1 MFKFIIT
8 ILPPMNKK
16 KIINDPIYGFIN
28 IPYEILFD
36 LMEDS
41 WFQRLRRISQVGL
54 TQLTYPGATH
64 TRFHHALGAMHL
76 MWQSIGLLRGK
87 GVEISEEEACAACIA
102 ILLHDVGHGPF
113 SHALEGQLITVS
125 HEDLSLEI
133 MRRLND
139 KHQGALDLAI
149 GIFTGEYPRHFLH
162 QLVSGELDVDRL
174 DYLGRDSFY
183 TGVVEGKIG
192 TNRIIK
198 MMNVVDDEL
207 VIEEKGLYSIEKF
220 LMARKIMYWQV
231 YMHKT
236 VLAVEKMLISAV
248 SRMKYLI
255 GSEGLPKCPHDFH
268 RLLAGDDSLELFLTL
283 DDSDVIQALKNHADF
298 SDPLLSYLSAGI
310 LNRQL
315 FRSQLSTKPF
325 PPEEPHRILERIQ
338 ARLHVDEATA
348 RKLIFSGTETT
359 RFYDW
364 KPNQIQFLMKD
375 GSKKSFEEVS
385 DLGDTRHLTTK
396 YYMVYPKV

>member
-1 MFKFIIT
+1 
-8 ILPPMNKK
+8 MNKK

-28 IPYEILFD
+28 IPYAILFD
-36 LMEDS
+36 LMEHS

-64 TRFHHALGAMHL
+64 SRFHHALGAMHL
-76 MWQSIGLLRGK
+76 MWESIVLLRGK
-87 GVEISEEEACAACIA
+87 GISISDDEARAACAAV
-102 ILLHDVGHGPF
+102 LLHDIGHGPF
-113 SHALEGQLITVS
+113 SHALEGKLLDKP
-125 HEDLSLEI
+125 HEELSLEI
-133 MRRLND
+133 MHSLN
-139 KHQGALDLAI
+139 KEFNGNLDLSI
-149 GIFTGEYPRHFLH
+149 EIFTGVYPRAFLH

-248 SRMKYLI
+248 ERMRQLI
-255 GSEGLPKCPHDFH
+255 NESGLPECAHPFH
-268 RLLAGDDSLELFLTL
+268 QQLEGNASLKLFLQL
-283 DDSDVIQALKNHADF
+283 DDTDVVSALKDHAKF
-298 SDPLLSYLSAGI
+298 SDPLLSYLSEGI
-310 LNRQL
+310 LNRKL
-315 FRSQLSTKPF
+315 FRSLLSTRPFQENKP
-325 PPEEPHRILERIQ
+325 EIVLKNL
-338 ARLHVDEATA
+338 ADSLGVDKQTA
-348 RKLIFSGTETT
+348 RRLIFSGTETT
-359 RFYDW
+359 QFYDW
-364 KPNQIQFLMKD
+364 KPHQIKFLMKD
-375 GSKKSFEEVS
+375 GRIRPFEDIS
-385 DLGDTRHLTTK
+385 DLGDTRHETTK
-396 YYMVYPKV
+396 YYLVYPKISDS

>member
-1 MFKFIIT
+1 
-8 ILPPMNKK
+8 MNKK

-64 TRFHHALGAMHL
+64 SRFHHALGAMHL
-76 MWQSIGLLRGK
+76 MWQSIGLLRAK
-87 GVEISEEEACAACIA
+87 GVDISDEEACAACIA

-133 MRRLND
+133 MRRLNE
-139 KHQGALDLAI
+139 KYRGALDLAI
-149 GIFTGEYPRHFLH
+149 GIFTGDYPRHFLH

-236 VLAVEKMLISAV
+236 VLAVEKMLISAIA
-248 SRMKYLI
+248 RMKYLVTTF
-255 GSEGLPKCPHDFH
+255 GLPPCPQQFH
-268 RLLAGDDSLELFLTL
+268 HLLQGDQSLDLFLKL
-283 DDSDVIQALKNHADF
+283 DDSDVIQALKNHQPFEDA
-298 SDPLLSYLSAGI
+298 LLSYLSEGI
-310 LNRQL
+310 LNRRL
-315 FRSQLSTKPF
+315 FRSQLSTRPF
-325 PPEEPHRILERIQ
+325 PADEPQRILQRIK
-338 ARLHVDEATA
+338 AGLNVDESTA
-348 RKLIFSGTETT
+348 RQLLFSGSETT

-375 GSKKSFEEVS
+375 GSTKSFEEVS

-396 YYMVYPKV
+396 YYIVYPKV

>member
-1 MFKFIIT
+1 
-8 ILPPMNKK
+8 MNKK

-28 IPYEILFD
+28 IPYDILFD
-36 LMEDS
+36 LMEHS

-64 TRFHHALGAMHL
+64 SRFHHALGAMHL

-87 GVEISEEEACAACIA
+87 GISISEEEACAACIA
-102 ILLHDVGHGPF
+102 ILLHDIGHGPF
-113 SHALEGQLITVS
+113 SHALEGQLLKKS

-133 MRRLND
+133 MKLLNEEFEG
-139 KHQGALDLAI
+139 KLDLAI
-149 GIFTGEYPRHFLH
+149 EIFTGNYSRAFLH

-192 TNRIIK
+192 TGRIIK

-207 VIEEKGLYSIEKF
+207 VVEEKGLYSIEKF

-248 SRMKYLI
+248 VRMQLLVRQQ
-255 GSEGLPKCPHDFH
+255 GLPECAQNFH
-268 RLLAGDDSLELFLTL
+268 KLLAGDDSLDLFLEL
-283 DDSDVIQALKNHADF
+283 DDTDVIYSLKNHALF
-298 SDPLLSYLSAGI
+298 SNPLLSYLSEGI
-310 LNRQL
+310 LERKL
-315 FRSQLSTKPF
+315 FRSKLSTKPF
-325 PPEEPHRILERIQ
+325 PVGEPETIRRQLMDSLDI
-338 ARLHVDEATA
+338 DEETA
-348 RKLIFSGTETT
+348 SLLIFSGTETT
-359 RFYDW
+359 QFYDW
-364 KPNQIQFLMKD
+364 KPHQIQFFMKD
-375 GSKKSFEEVS
+375 GSTRPFEDIS
-385 DLGDTRHLTTK
+385 DLGDTRHTTTK
-396 YYMVYPKV
+396 YYMVYPKI

>member
-1 MFKFIIT
+1 
-8 ILPPMNKK
+8 MNKK

-64 TRFHHALGAMHL
+64 SRFHHALGAMHL
-76 MWQSIGLLRGK
+76 MWQSIGLLRAK
-87 GVEISEEEACAACIA
+87 GVDISDEEACAACIA

-133 MRRLND
+133 MRRLNE
-139 KHQGALDLAI
+139 KYRGALDLAI
-149 GIFTGEYPRHFLH
+149 GIFTGDYPRHFLH

-236 VLAVEKMLISAV
+236 VLAVEKMLISAIA
-248 SRMKYLI
+248 RMKYLVTTF
-255 GSEGLPKCPHDFH
+255 GLPPCPQQFH
-268 RLLAGDDSLELFLTL
+268 HLLQGDQSLDLFLKL
-283 DDSDVIQALKNHADF
+283 DDSDVIQALKNHQPFEDA
-298 SDPLLSYLSAGI
+298 LLSYLSEGI
-310 LNRQL
+310 LNRRL
-315 FRSQLSTKPF
+315 FRSQLSTRPF
-325 PPEEPHRILERIQ
+325 PADEPQRILQRIK
-338 ARLHVDEATA
+338 AGLNIDESTA
-348 RKLIFSGTETT
+348 RQLLFSGSETT

-375 GSKKSFEEVS
+375 GSTKSFEEVS

-396 YYMVYPKV
+396 YYIVYPKV

>member
-1 MFKFIIT
+1 
-8 ILPPMNKK
+8 MNKK
-16 KIINDPIYGFIN
+16 KIINDPIYGFLS
-28 IPYEILFD
+28 IPFEILFD
-36 LMEDS
+36 LMEHE
-41 WFQRLRRISQVGL
+41 WFQRLRRITQVGL

-64 TRFHHALGAMHL
+64 SRFHHALGAMSL

-87 GVEISEEEACAACIA
+87 DIHITEDEARATCIA
-102 ILLHDVGHGPF
+102 ILLHDIGHGPF
-113 SHALEGQLITVS
+113 SHALEGQLLTQS

-133 MRRLND
+133 MHRLNHEFD
-139 KHQGALDLAI
+139 GDLDLAI
-149 GIFTGEYPRHFLH
+149 EIFTGSYHRKFLH
-162 QLVSGELDVDRL
+162 QLVSSELDVDRL

-183 TGVVEGKIG
+183 TGVVEGRIG

-248 SRMKYLI
+248 NRMKSLI
-255 GSEGLPKCPHDFH
+255 RKHGLPACPHPFH
-268 RLLAGDDSLELFLTL
+268 RLLAGDGSLSLFLAL
-283 DDSDVIQALKNHADF
+283 DDSDVIQALKNHAALN
-298 SDPLLSYLSAGI
+298 DPLLFYLSEGI
-310 LNRQL
+310 LKRRL
-315 FRSQLSTKPF
+315 FRSLLSTQPF
-325 PPEEPHRILERIQ
+325 PADKPDQICTQIQ
-338 ARLHVDEATA
+338 TALGIDENTA
-348 RKLIFSGTETT
+348 RQLIFSGTETT
-359 RFYDW
+359 QLYDY
-364 KPNQIQFLMKD
+364 KPRQIRFLMKD
-375 GSKKSFEEVS
+375 GSIRHFEDIS

>member
-1 MFKFIIT
+1 
-8 ILPPMNKK
+8 MNKK

-41 WFQRLRRISQVGL
+41 WFQRLRRITQVGL

-87 GVEISEEEACAACIA
+87 GVEISDEEASAACMA
-102 ILLHDVGHGPF
+102 ILLHDIGHGPF
-113 SHALEGQLITVS
+113 SHALEGQLIKVS
-125 HEDLSLEI
+125 HEELSLEI
-133 MRRLND
+133 MKRLNE
-139 KHQGALDLAI
+139 KFEGALDLAI
-149 GIFTGEYPRHFLH
+149 QIFTGEYPRHFLH

-198 MMNVVDDEL
+198 MMNVVNDEL

-236 VLAVEKMLISAV
+236 VLAVEKMMISAV
-248 SRMKYLI
+248 IRMKKLI
-255 GSEGLPKCPHDFH
+255 LQHGLPHCAHNFH
-268 RLLAGDDSLELFLTL
+268 RLLSGDDSLELFLTL
-283 DDSDVIQALKNHADF
+283 DDSDVIQALKNHSVF
-298 SDPLLSYLSAGI
+298 EDPLLSYLSEGI
-310 LNRQL
+310 LHRNL

-325 PPEEPHRILERIQ
+325 PADEPDRILARIQ
-338 ARLHVDEATA
+338 QKLDINESTA
-348 RKLIFSGTETT
+348 RELIYSGTQT
-359 RFYDW
+359 
-364 KPNQIQFLMKD
+364 
-375 GSKKSFEEVS
+375 
-385 DLGDTRHLTTK
+385 
-396 YYMVYPKV
+396 

>member
-1 MFKFIIT
+1 
-8 ILPPMNKK
+8 MNKK

-64 TRFHHALGAMHL
+64 SRFHHALGAMHL
-76 MWQSIGLLRGK
+76 MWQSIGLLRAK
-87 GVEISEEEACAACIA
+87 GVDISDEEACAACIA

-133 MRRLND
+133 MRRLNE
-139 KHQGALDLAI
+139 KYRGALDLAI
-149 GIFTGEYPRHFLH
+149 GIFTGDYPRHFLH

-236 VLAVEKMLISAV
+236 VLAVEKMLISAIA
-248 SRMKYLI
+248 RMKYLVTTF
-255 GSEGLPKCPHDFH
+255 GLPPCPQQFH
-268 RLLAGDDSLELFLTL
+268 HLLQGDQSLDLFLKL
-283 DDSDVIQALKNHADF
+283 DDSDVIQALKNHQPFEDA
-298 SDPLLSYLSAGI
+298 LLSYLSEGI
-310 LNRQL
+310 LNRRL
-315 FRSQLSTKPF
+315 FRSQLSTRPF
-325 PPEEPHRILERIQ
+325 PADEPQRILQRIK
-338 ARLHVDEATA
+338 AGLNVDESTA
-348 RKLIFSGTETT
+348 RQLLFSGFETT

-375 GSKKSFEEVS
+375 GSTKSFEEVS

-396 YYMVYPKV
+396 YYIVYPKV

>member
-1 MFKFIIT
+1 
-8 ILPPMNKK
+8 MNKK

-41 WFQRLRRISQVGL
+41 WFQRLRRITQVGL

-87 GVEISEEEACAACIA
+87 GLEISDEEASAACMA
-102 ILLHDVGHGPF
+102 ILLHDIGHGPF
-113 SHALEGQLITVS
+113 SHALEGQLIKVS
-125 HEDLSLEI
+125 HEELSLEI
-133 MRRLND
+133 MKRLNE
-139 KHQGALDLAI
+139 KFEGALDLAI
-149 GIFTGEYPRHFLH
+149 QIFTGEYPRHFLH

-198 MMNVVDDEL
+198 MMNVVNDEL

-236 VLAVEKMLISAV
+236 VLAVEKMMISAV
-248 SRMKYLI
+248 IRMKKLI
-255 GSEGLPKCPHDFH
+255 LQHGLPHCAHNFH
-268 RLLAGDDSLELFLTL
+268 RLLSGDDSLELFLTL
-283 DDSDVIQALKNHADF
+283 DDSDVIQALKNHSVF
-298 SDPLLSYLSAGI
+298 EDPLLSYLSEGI
-310 LNRQL
+310 LHRNL

-325 PPEEPHRILERIQ
+325 PADEPDRILARIQ
-338 ARLHVDEATA
+338 QKLDINESTA
-348 RKLIFSGTETT
+348 RELIYSGTQTT

-364 KPNQIQFLMKD
+364 KPNQIQFLMK
-375 GSKKSFEEVS
+375 GGNTRSFEEVS

>member
-1 MFKFIIT
+1 
-8 ILPPMNKK
+8 MNKK

-36 LMEDS
+36 LMEHS

-64 TRFHHALGAMHL
+64 SRFHHALGAMHL

-87 GVEISEEEACAACIA
+87 GITISEDEACAACIA
-102 ILLHDVGHGPF
+102 ILLHDIGHGPF
-113 SHALEGQLITVS
+113 SHALEGQLLKKS

-133 MRRLND
+133 MKLLNEEFHG
-139 KHQGALDLAI
+139 KLDLAI
-149 GIFTGEYPRHFLH
+149 EIFTGKYPRAFLH

-192 TNRIIK
+192 TNRIIQ

-231 YMHKT
+231 YMHKS

-248 SRMKYLI
+248 VRMRLMVQKK
-255 GSEGLPKCPHDFH
+255 GLPDCAQNFH
-268 RLLAGDDSLELFLTL
+268 KLLAGDDSLDLFLEL
-283 DDSDVIQALKNHADF
+283 DDSDVTFALKNHALF
-298 SDPLLSYLSAGI
+298 SDALLSYLSEGI
-310 LNRQL
+310 LERKL
-315 FRSQLSTKPF
+315 FRSRLSTKPF
-325 PPEEPHRILERIQ
+325 PEGDPDRVLEQLTGNLDI
-338 ARLHVDEATA
+338 DKETA
-348 RKLIFSGTETT
+348 RQLIFSGTETT
-359 RFYDW
+359 QFYDW
-364 KPNQIQFLMKD
+364 KPHQIQFLMKD
-375 GSKKSFEEVS
+375 GSTQPFEDIS
-385 DLGDTRHLTTK
+385 DLGDMRHSTTK
-396 YYMVYPKV
+396 YYLVYPKILDS

>member
-1 MFKFIIT
+1 
-8 ILPPMNKK
+8 MNKK

-41 WFQRLRRISQVGL
+41 WFQRLRRITQVGL

-87 GVEISEEEACAACIA
+87 GVEISDEEASAACMA
-102 ILLHDVGHGPF
+102 ILLHDIGHGPF
-113 SHALEGQLITVS
+113 SHALEGQLIKVS
-125 HEDLSLEI
+125 HEELSLEI
-133 MRRLND
+133 MKRLNE
-139 KHQGALDLAI
+139 KFEGALDLAI
-149 GIFTGEYPRHFLH
+149 QIFTGEYPRHFLH

-198 MMNVVDDEL
+198 MMNVVNDEL

-236 VLAVEKMLISAV
+236 VLAVEKMMISAV
-248 SRMKYLI
+248 IRMKKLI
-255 GSEGLPKCPHDFH
+255 LQHGLPHCAHNFH
-268 RLLAGDDSLELFLTL
+268 RLLSGDDSLELFLTL
-283 DDSDVIQALKNHADF
+283 DDSDVIQALKNHSVF
-298 SDPLLSYLSAGI
+298 EDPLLSYLSEGI
-310 LNRQL
+310 LHRNL

-325 PPEEPHRILERIQ
+325 PADEPDRILARIQ
-338 ARLHVDEATA
+338 QKLDINESTA
-348 RKLIFSGTETT
+348 RELIYSGTQTT

-375 GSKKSFEEVS
+375 GNTRSFEEVS

>member
-1 MFKFIIT
+1 
-8 ILPPMNKK
+8 MNKK

-41 WFQRLRRISQVGL
+41 WFQRLRRITQVGL

-87 GVEISEEEACAACIA
+87 GVEISDEEASAACMA
-102 ILLHDVGHGPF
+102 ILLHDIGHGPF
-113 SHALEGQLITVS
+113 SHALEGQLIKVS
-125 HEDLSLEI
+125 HEELSLEI
-133 MRRLND
+133 MKRLNE
-139 KHQGALDLAI
+139 KFEGALDLAI
-149 GIFTGEYPRHFLH
+149 QIFTGEYPRHFLH

-198 MMNVVDDEL
+198 MMNVVNDEL

-236 VLAVEKMLISAV
+236 VLAVEKMMISAV
-248 SRMKYLI
+248 IRMKKLI
-255 GSEGLPKCPHDFH
+255 LQHGLPHCAHNFH
-268 RLLAGDDSLELFLTL
+268 RLLSGDDSLELFLTL
-283 DDSDVIQALKNHADF
+283 DDSDVIQALKNHSVF
-298 SDPLLSYLSAGI
+298 EDPLLSYLSEGI
-310 LNRQL
+310 LHRNL

-325 PPEEPHRILERIQ
+325 PADEPHRILARIQ
-338 ARLHVDEATA
+338 QKLDINESTA
-348 RKLIFSGTETT
+348 RELIYSGTQTT

-375 GSKKSFEEVS
+375 GNTRSFEEVS

>member
-1 MFKFIIT
+1 
-8 ILPPMNKK
+8 MNKK

-41 WFQRLRRISQVGL
+41 WFQRLRRITQVGL

-87 GVEISEEEACAACIA
+87 GVEISDEEASAACMA
-102 ILLHDVGHGPF
+102 ILLHDIGHGPF
-113 SHALEGQLITVS
+113 SHALEGQLIKVS
-125 HEDLSLEI
+125 HEELSLEI
-133 MRRLND
+133 MKRLNE
-139 KHQGALDLAI
+139 KFERALDLAI
-149 GIFTGEYPRHFLH
+149 QIFTGEYPRHFLH

-198 MMNVVDDEL
+198 MMNVVNDEL

-236 VLAVEKMLISAV
+236 VLAVEKMMISAV
-248 SRMKYLI
+248 IRMKKLI
-255 GSEGLPKCPHDFH
+255 LQHGLPHCAHNFH
-268 RLLAGDDSLELFLTL
+268 RLLSGDDSLELFLTL
-283 DDSDVIQALKNHADF
+283 DDSDVIQALKNHSVF
-298 SDPLLSYLSAGI
+298 EDPLLSYLSEGI
-310 LNRQL
+310 LHRNL

-325 PPEEPHRILERIQ
+325 PADEPDRILARIQ
-338 ARLHVDEATA
+338 QKLDINESTA
-348 RKLIFSGTETT
+348 RELIYSGTQTT

-375 GSKKSFEEVS
+375 GNTRSFEEVS

>member
-1 MFKFIIT
+1 
-8 ILPPMNKK
+8 MNKK

-64 TRFHHALGAMHL
+64 SRFHHALGAMHL
-76 MWQSIGLLRGK
+76 MWQSIGLLRAK
-87 GVEISEEEACAACIA
+87 GVDISDEEACAACIA

-133 MRRLND
+133 MRRLNE
-139 KHQGALDLAI
+139 KYRGTLDLAI
-149 GIFTGEYPRHFLH
+149 GIFTGDYPRHFLH

-236 VLAVEKMLISAV
+236 VLAVEKMLISAIA
-248 SRMKYLI
+248 RMKYLVTTF
-255 GSEGLPKCPHDFH
+255 GLPPCPQQFH
-268 RLLAGDDSLELFLTL
+268 HLLQGDQSLDLFLKL
-283 DDSDVIQALKNHADF
+283 DDSDVIQALKNHQPFEDA
-298 SDPLLSYLSAGI
+298 LLSYLSEGI
-310 LNRQL
+310 LNRRL
-315 FRSQLSTKPF
+315 FRSQLSTRPF
-325 PPEEPHRILERIQ
+325 PADEPQRILQRIK
-338 ARLHVDEATA
+338 AGLNIDESTA
-348 RKLIFSGTETT
+348 RQLLFSGSETT

-375 GSKKSFEEVS
+375 GSTKSFEEVS

-396 YYMVYPKV
+396 YYIVYPKV

>member
-1 MFKFIIT
+1 
-8 ILPPMNKK
+8 MNKK

-64 TRFHHALGAMHL
+64 SRFHHALGAMHL
-76 MWQSIGLLRGK
+76 MWQSIGLLRAK
-87 GVEISEEEACAACIA
+87 GVDISDEEACAACIA

-133 MRRLND
+133 MRRLNE
-139 KHQGALDLAI
+139 KYRGTLDLAI
-149 GIFTGEYPRHFLH
+149 GIFTGDYPRHFLH

-236 VLAVEKMLISAV
+236 VLAVEKMLISAIA
-248 SRMKYLI
+248 RMKYLVTTF
-255 GSEGLPKCPHDFH
+255 GLPPCPQQFH
-268 RLLAGDDSLELFLTL
+268 HLLQGDQSLDLFLKL
-283 DDSDVIQALKNHADF
+283 DDSDVIQALKNHQPFEDA
-298 SDPLLSYLSAGI
+298 LLSYLSEGI
-310 LNRQL
+310 LNRRL
-315 FRSQLSTKPF
+315 FRSQLSTRPF
-325 PPEEPHRILERIQ
+325 PADEPQRILQRIK
-338 ARLHVDEATA
+338 AGLNVDESTA
-348 RKLIFSGTETT
+348 RQLLFSGSETT

-375 GSKKSFEEVS
+375 GSTKSFEEVS

-396 YYMVYPKV
+396 YYIVYPKV

>member
-1 MFKFIIT
+1 
-8 ILPPMNKK
+8 MNKK

-28 IPYEILFD
+28 IPFEILFD
-36 LMEDS
+36 LMEHS

-54 TQLTYPGATH
+54 THLTYPGATH
-64 TRFHHALGAMHL
+64 SRFHHALGAMHL

-87 GVEISEEEACAACIA
+87 GILISEEEARAACIA
-102 ILLHDVGHGPF
+102 ILLHDIGHGPF
-113 SHALEGQLITVS
+113 SHALEGQLLKKP
-125 HEDLSLEI
+125 HEEISLEI
-133 MRRLND
+133 MNLLNQEF
-139 KHQGALDLAI
+139 KGGLDMAI
-149 GIFTGEYPRHFLH
+149 DIFTGVYPRVFLH

-183 TGVVEGKIG
+183 SGVVEGKIG

-248 SRMKYLI
+248 SRMGKLI
-255 GSEGLPKCPHDFH
+255 GQKGLPDCAQNFH
-268 RLLAGDDSLELFLTL
+268 KILEGDDSLDLFLEL
-283 DDSDVIQALKNHADF
+283 DDSDVIFALKNHGMF
-298 SDPLLSYLSAGI
+298 SDTLLSYLSKGI
-310 LNRQL
+310 LERKL
-315 FRSQLSTKPF
+315 FRSRLSTRPF
-325 PPEEPHRILERIQ
+325 PDEEDNVVLKQLVGSLNI
-338 ARLHVDEATA
+338 DEVTA
-348 RKLIFSGTETT
+348 RQLIFSGTETT
-359 RFYDW
+359 QFYDW
-364 KPNQIQFLMKD
+364 KPHQIQFLMKD
-375 GSKKSFEEVS
+375 GSIRPFEDIS
-385 DLGDTRHLTTK
+385 DLGETRHSTTK

>member
-1 MFKFIIT
+1 
-8 ILPPMNKK
+8 MNKK

-36 LMEDS
+36 LMEHS

-64 TRFHHALGAMHL
+64 SRFHHALGAMHL
-76 MWQSIGLLRGK
+76 MWESIGLLRGK
-87 GVEISEEEACAACIA
+87 GISITEEEARAACTA
-102 ILLHDVGHGPF
+102 ILLHDIGHGPF
-113 SHALEGQLITVS
+113 SHALEGTLIRKS

-133 MRRLND
+133 MHALND
-139 KHQGALDLAI
+139 QFRGDLGLAI
-149 GIFTGEYPRHFLH
+149 KIFTGEYPRVFLH

-248 SRMKYLI
+248 SRMQMIIDKN
-255 GSEGLPKCPHDFH
+255 GVPQCSQKFH
-268 RLLAGDDSLELFLTL
+268 RLLAGDNSLELFLQL
-283 DDSDVIQALKNHADF
+283 DDTDAIYALKNHQMF
-298 SDPLLSYLSAGI
+298 SDPLLSYLSEGI
-310 LNRQL
+310 LKRKL
-315 FRSQLSTKPF
+315 FRSRLSTKPF
-325 PPEEPHRILERIQ
+325 SVDTSEKILEQLVNTLDI
-338 ARLHVDEATA
+338 DENTA
-348 RKLIFSGTETT
+348 RQLIFSGSETT
-359 RFYDW
+359 QFYDW
-364 KPNQIQFLMKD
+364 KPRQIKFLMKD
-375 GSKKSFEEVS
+375 GRIRPFEEIS
-385 DLGDTRHLTTK
+385 DLGDTRHETTK
-396 YYMVYPKV
+396 YYLVYPKMGM